1 MNPQTPSNPPARRRA
16 AIGPLQITAGVLA
29 LIILIVVV
37 QNLRLGTTILWFFG
51 VVTFRSPGVAYNGI
65 AIATGWVVLISVLV
79 GVALG
84 YLIARGV
91 KSRR

>member
-1 MNPQTPSNPPARRRA
+1 MNPKTPPNPPARRRA